1 MLTEENIKIIEQLRQ
16 KDDIIR
22 KVEDDLNDK
31 NTQIDLLKVEI
42 SKKSEAI
49 RKDSIYRRKMDQK
62 MREMENH
69 IEQHDLLFSEFIA
82 MKNKLLKKDEEIKSK
97 DLQIKSLKI

>member
-1 MLTEENIKIIEQLRQ
+1 MLSEENIKIIEQLRQ